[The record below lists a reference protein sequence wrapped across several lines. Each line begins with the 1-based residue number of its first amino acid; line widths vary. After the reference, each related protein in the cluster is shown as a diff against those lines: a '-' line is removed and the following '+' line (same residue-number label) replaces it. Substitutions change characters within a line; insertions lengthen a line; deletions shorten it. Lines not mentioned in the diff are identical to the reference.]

1 MLAKLILLDEDSMKR
16 LLKTVHVEYFE
27 EFEGD
32 ERLIRVETKTEK
44 HFRSDSLPT
53 HRPTKSTKVEY
64 I

>member
-1 MLAKLILLDEDSMKR
+1 MEDSMKR
-16 LLKTVHVEYFE
+16 LLKTVHVEHYE

-32 ERLIRVETKTEK
+32 ERLIRVETTTEK
-44 HFRSDSLPT
+44 YFPSDSLPT

>member
-1 MLAKLILLDEDSMKR
+1 MEDSMKR
-16 LLKTVHVEYFE
+16 LLKTVHVEHYA

-32 ERLIRVETKTEK
+32 ERLIRVETTTEK
-44 HFRSDSLPT
+44 YFPSDSLPT

>member
-1 MLAKLILLDEDSMKR
+1 MQLNSYGDSMKR
-16 LLKTVHVEYFE
+16 LLKTVHVEHYE

-32 ERLIRVETKTEK
+32 ERLIRVETTTEK
-44 HFRSDSLPT
+44 HFPSDSLPK

>member
-1 MLAKLILLDEDSMKR
+1 MKR

-27 EFEGD
+27 ELEGD
-32 ERLIRVETKTEK
+32 ERFIRVETKTEK
-44 HFRSDSLPT
+44 HFCSDLLPT

>member
-1 MLAKLILLDEDSMKR
+1 MKR

-32 ERLIRVETKTEK
+32 ERLIRVETTTEK
-44 HFRSDSLPT
+44 HFRSDSLPA

>member
-1 MLAKLILLDEDSMKR
+1 LQLNSYGDSMKR
-16 LLKTVHVEYFE
+16 LLKTVHVATYE

-32 ERLIRVETKTEK
+32 ERLIRVETTTEK
-44 HFRSDSLPT
+44 HFPHNSAPA